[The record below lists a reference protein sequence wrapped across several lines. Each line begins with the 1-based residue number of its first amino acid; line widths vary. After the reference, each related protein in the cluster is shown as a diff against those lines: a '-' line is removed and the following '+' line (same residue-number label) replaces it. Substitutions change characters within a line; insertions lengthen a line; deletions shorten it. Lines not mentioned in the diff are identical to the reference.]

1 MSKKTLYFAFV
12 IGLFAIACND
22 GNLEVDTISFEN
34 SDVLS
39 CTTNDTTA
47 TFLFKYSQ
55 KQALILNL
63 PANILENKEKTVSG
77 TIPTNFKLY
86 YRTFS
91 DAVTTN
97 YICNAYPPPTPN
109 VTSQIE
115 ATGGTVTIVSRPI
128 YNETTGAL
136 LRYDHQISITDLVLV
151 NQDGNKIVDS
161 NFVFGTYK
169 TNKQ

>member
-1 MSKKTLYFAFV
+1 MILRLLFYSNIVKSKH
-12 IGLFAIACND
+12 LF
-22 GNLEVDTISFEN
+22 
-34 SDVLS
+34 
-39 CTTNDTTA
+39 
-47 TFLFKYSQ
+47 
-55 KQALILNL
+55 LIYLL
-63 PANILENKEKTVSG
+63 IFSG

-97 YICNAYPPPTPN
+97 YFCNTYPPATPN

-151 NQDGNKIVDS
+151 NQEGNKIVDS

>member
-63 PANILENKEKTVSG
+63 PANILENKEF
-77 TIPTNFKLY
+77 I
-86 YRTFS
+86 TFS
-91 DAVTTN
+91 LKN
-97 YICNAYPPPTPN
+97 
-109 VTSQIE
+109 S
-115 ATGGTVTIVSRPI
+115 
-128 YNETTGAL
+128 
-136 LRYDHQISITDLVLV
+136 H
-151 NQDGNKIVDS
+151 
-161 NFVFGTYK
+161 
-169 TNKQ
+169 

>member
-97 YICNAYPPPTPN
+97 YFCNAYLLLPLM
-109 VTSQIE
+109 
-115 ATGGTVTIVSRPI
+115 
-128 YNETTGAL
+128 L
-136 LRYDHQISITDLVLV
+136 LRKLKRQEVLLQLSHV
-151 NQDGNKIVDS
+151 PFIM
-161 NFVFGTYK
+161 
-169 TNKQ
+169 KQQALCCVMTIK